1 MLPYLIAI
9 PVVRWLSGC
18 RVLDDD
24 WRIGGIA

>member
-18 RVLDDD
+18 RVLDD